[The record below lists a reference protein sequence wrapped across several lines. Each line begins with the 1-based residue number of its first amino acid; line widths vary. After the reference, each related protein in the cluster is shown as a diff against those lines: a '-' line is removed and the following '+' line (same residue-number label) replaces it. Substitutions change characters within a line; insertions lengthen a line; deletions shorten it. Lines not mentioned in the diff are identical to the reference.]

1 MSNELSVWLVPLGD
15 VCDQLAHLIM
25 QLSQEYA
32 SPLFP
37 PHVTLLGGLSGAEQD
52 IIARARQLA
61 AQIEPFQAQ
70 LGSVDYLDNYHRAL
84 FVRLQETGPLLAANR
99 TAREIYNCHNEPR
112 YMPHLSLLYGHF
124 APSVKQDIIARIG
137 NRFDLC
143 FQATRIELHSTL
155 GDTKDWYSLGKFELG
170 RAGEQKI

>member
-1 MSNELSVWLVPLGD
+1 MANEISVWLVPLGD
-15 VCDQLAHLIM
+15 VCDRLAHLILE
-25 QLSQEYA
+25 LSQEYA

-84 FVRLQETGPLLAANR
+84 FVRVKESEPLLAANR
-99 TAREIYNCHNEPR
+99 TARDVYNCHNEPR

-124 APSVKQDIIARIG
+124 APSVKGDIIAKIG
-137 NRFDLC
+137 NRFDMG
-143 FQATRIELHSTL
+143 FQVTRIELHSTF
-155 GDTKDWYSLGKFELG
+155 GDTRDWYSLGKFELG
-170 RAGEQKI
+170 RAGEQKA